1 MLHVSAL
8 MKGRSPRMKLSACK
22 QVPLFAAALAAIFPA
37 FGQKTTS
44 ITLANISGVTAA
56 ATAGRP
62 IVLSGTG
69 AVSPF
74 GSATVNFNGFKDQLT
89 TGLTQGTFIF
99 FFNRVDSFSVTLPA
113 QAIGK
118 NTSLTLPGPITGGT
132 GIYLGATGSVNCTLN
147 YMATTSSAGT
157 FTLTGSGSITVGQ
170 TTTPISLVNFSG
182 TASVTDTLTGTL
194 TATPVGSV
202 APFGNAMVNFSG
214 MKTPGNPSRIQG
226 TLTFVFNAN
235 DSFTASFSF
244 LFAPLT
250 LSASLPC
257 TITGG
262 TGAFRGAS
270 GSLAATITLSSD
282 ISTFTLSGSGTIT
295 QPPPGTP
302 VITSVKTAFG
312 SPAIAQNTW
321 LEIKGLN
328 LAPSNTPAGG
338 VFWSTAPEFT
348 LGRMPT
354 QIGGVSVTV
363 NGLPAYVWWFCSA
376 LTTSA
381 CESDQ
386 INVLSPLDNT
396 LGQVQVVVTRQGI
409 SSAPMVVNMQ
419 PIAPSFLLFDTT
431 GHSVATHT
439 DFSLL
444 GPANLFPGLT
454 TPARPQEVA
463 IVWATGFGLPAT
475 SLVAGSATQTG
486 SLPVLPVC
494 QIGSAPAT
502 VNAAVLVGPGLYAL
516 FVVVPGGAANG
527 DNLVTCS
534 YRNSTTPAGDLVTV
548 QR

>member
-1 MLHVSAL
+1 MLFGQRRQMNL
-8 MKGRSPRMKLSACK
+8 LK
-22 QVPLFAAALAAIFPA
+22 QLPLFGVILLANVPAIA
-37 FGQKTTS
+37 QKTTS
-44 ITLANISGVTAA
+44 ISLANISGVTAA
-56 ATAGRP
+56 ATAGRA
-62 IVLSGTG
+62 ISLSGTG
-69 AVSPF
+69 TVSPL
-74 GSATVNFNGFKDQLT
+74 GSATVTFTGSKDQLT
-89 TGLTQGTFIF
+89 TGMTQGTFTF

-113 QAIGK
+113 QVIGK
-118 NTSLTLPGPITGGT
+118 LTTVAVPGPVTGGT
-132 GIYLGATGSVNCTLN
+132 GAYSGATGSVNCTLK
-147 YMATTSSAGT
+147 YTASTSSAGA
-157 FTLTGSGSITVGQ
+157 FTLTGSGNITVGQ
-170 TTTPISLVNFSG
+170 TTTAITLSNFSG
-182 TASVTDTLTGTL
+182 AASVTDIVSGTL
-194 TATPVGSV
+194 TATPIGSV
-202 APFGNAMVNFSG
+202 APFGNAMVNFTG
-214 MKTPGNPSRIQG
+214 TKIAGNPDRIQG

-244 LFAPLT
+244 LLAPFA
-250 LSASLPC
+250 LSANLPC

-282 ISTFTLSGSGTIT
+282 ISTFTLTGSGTIT
-295 QPPPGTP
+295 QPPAGNP

-363 NGLPAYVWWFCSA
+363 NDLPAYVWWFCSA
-376 LTTSA
+376 STTPA
-381 CESDQ
+381 CDSDQ

-396 LGQVQVVVTRQGI
+396 VGFVQVVVTRQSV
-409 SSAPMVVNMQ
+409 SSAPMMVNMQ
-419 PIAPSFLLFDTT
+419 PLTPSFLLFDTT

-454 TPARPQEVA
+454 TPAHPQEVA

-475 SLVAGSATQTG
+475 SLVPGSATQSG

-494 QIGSAPAT
+494 QIGSTPAM

-516 FVVVPGGAANG
+516 FVVVPSGATNG
-527 DNLVTCS
+527 DNVVSCT

>member
-1 MLHVSAL
+1 MHPLKQFPLLAVS
-8 MKGRSPRMKLSACK
+8 
-22 QVPLFAAALAAIFPA
+22 LFAIVPA
-37 FGQKTTS
+37 FAQKTTS
-44 ITLANISGVTAA
+44 ISLANISGVTAA

-62 IVLSGTG
+62 ISLSGTG
-69 AVSPF
+69 TVSPL
-74 GSATVNFNGFKDQLT
+74 GNATVTFSGFKDQLT
-89 TGLTQGTFIF
+89 TGLTQGTFTF

-118 NTSLTLPGPITGGT
+118 LTTIAVPGPVTGGT
-132 GIYLGATGSVNCTLN
+132 GIYLGATGSVNCTLK
-147 YMATTSSAGT
+147 YTASTSSAGV
-157 FTLTGSGSITVGQ
+157 FTLTGSGNITVGQ
-170 TTTPISLVNFSG
+170 TTTAITLANFSG
-182 TASVTDTLTGTL
+182 TASVTDIVSGTL

-202 APFGNAMVNFSG
+202 APFGNALVNFTG
-214 MKTPGNPSRIQG
+214 MKTPGNPNRIQG

-244 LFAPLT
+244 LHAPLT

-270 GSLAATITLSSD
+270 GSLAATLTLSSD
-282 ISTFTLSGSGTIT
+282 ISTFTLTGSGTIT
-295 QPPPGTP
+295 QPPVGTP

-312 SPAIAQNTW
+312 SQAIAQNTW

-338 VFWSTAPEFT
+338 VFWSNAPEFA

-363 NGLPAYVWWFCSA
+363 NGLPAYVWWYCSA
-376 LTTSA
+376 STTAA
-381 CESDQ
+381 CDSDQ

-396 LGQVQVVVTRQGI
+396 VGLVQVVVTRQNV
-409 SSAPMVVNMQ
+409 SSTPMVVNMQ
-419 PIAPSFLLFDTT
+419 PLAPSFLLFDVA

-439 DFSLL
+439 DYSLL

-454 TPARPQEVA
+454 TPAHPQEVA
-463 IVWATGFGLPAT
+463 LVWATGFGLPAT

-494 QIGSAPAT
+494 QIGGAPAT
-502 VNAAVLVGPGLYAL
+502 VNTAVLVGPGLYAL
-516 FVVVPGGAANG
+516 FVTVPSGASNG
-527 DNLVTCS
+527 DSVVSCT